1 MSKICGILFKID
13 VGVKN
18 VSEIGKLYNYGKS
31 AVGEDWVYINSKN
44 LNRLYYIHSG
54 GGTYSFGGRDYRFIP
69 DKLYFLPYTAKI
81 SPRSDPNNYFLHSYA
96 DFELIPPITAYA
108 PAICD
113 PNTDEMMSSA
123 CRVFLDGAVLA
134 SEKRL
139 NISDLSDNLTTLCTS
154 AIKYL
159 AHRVAEINGFL
170 PVSDEVVIDSLEY
183 MLENMSRSITI
194 KEISGRYFLTED
206 SFIRRFKKSMCITPY
221 AWLKTV
227 RLKAARSL
235 LDNGKTLDYA
245 AAAVGY
251 SDAAALLHAMKKR
264 L

>member
-1 MSKICGILFKID
+1 M
-13 VGVKN
+13 
-18 VSEIGKLYNYGKS
+18 SEIGKLYKYGKS
-31 AVGEDWVYINSKN
+31 AVGKDWLYINSKN
-44 LNRLYYIHSG
+44 LNRLYYVHSG

-69 DKLYFLPYTAKI
+69 DMLYFLPYTVKI
-81 SPRSDPNNYFLHSYA
+81 SPRSDPDNYFLHSYA

-113 PNTDEMMSSA
+113 PNTDEMMSAA
-123 CRVFLDGAVLA
+123 CRVFLDGAVMA
-134 SEKRL
+134 SEKL
-139 NISDLSDNLTTLCTS
+139 LDISDLSDNLTELCVS

-159 AHRVAEINGFL
+159 AHRAAKINGFS

-183 MLENMSRSITI
+183 MLENMSGHITI

-206 SFIRRFKKSMCITPY
+206 AFIRRFKKSMCVTPY
-221 AWLKTV
+221 VWLKTA

-235 LDNGKTLDYA
+235 LDNGKTLACA

-264 L
+264 